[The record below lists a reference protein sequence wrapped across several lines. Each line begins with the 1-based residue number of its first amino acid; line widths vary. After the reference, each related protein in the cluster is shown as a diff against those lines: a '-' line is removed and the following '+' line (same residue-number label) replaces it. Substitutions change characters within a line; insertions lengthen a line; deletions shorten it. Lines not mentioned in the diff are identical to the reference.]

1 MTFPEPLQAS
11 LSQRPLEQQ
20 TPEAVAFTP
29 HSGSATSAAEA
40 SSAFV
45 CSSSAFLACSSGFVS
60 SPKVQPEKSQA
71 IHQHQRPL
79 SIAHIGPCFTRG
91 GAEQQLID
99 LARFLDPRRA
109 VLSKCLVTEP
119 GMIDPDVAA
128 DVKCPVD
135 YASADDICRAIHE
148 HDVIL
153 FWGLELNRFVDQRQK
168 NQGVCIYLAHG
179 DSHWTR
185 DLMLGSTACLDHTVA
200 VSQRVA
206 ETTCF
211 EFPTDV
217 ILNGVDTARLATTRS
232 RDEVRQRFGFGPND
246 FVVGYLGRFSPEKR
260 PELLIQAISR
270 LPSRFKLL
278 MVGWGPLKPQLLEQA
293 NDTIPNRYAFATGSS
308 YLGDFYNA
316 MDAFSLISVQ
326 EGFALVFLEAMFCGL
341 PVIATPVGG
350 VPEVVQN
357 NVSGVIVNGNVDEI
371 ANALKRVEGNRQ
383 WAQAMG
389 QQARQYALAHGH
401 ARAMTEKYEDLF
413 ERLIGNH
420 P

>member
-11 LSQRPLEQQ
+11 SSQRLSEQK
-20 TPEAVAFTP
+20 TVKAGSFSP
-29 HSGSATSAAEA
+29 HSGSVTSAAETSSAFVSSSSA
-40 SSAFV
+40 SSAFL
-45 CSSSAFLACSSGFVS
+45 SSAKGQPGESQTVS
-60 SPKVQPEKSQA
+60 
-71 IHQHQRPL
+71 HHRRPL
-79 SIAHIGPCFTRG
+79 SIVHIGPCFTRG

-99 LARFLDPRRA
+99 LARFLDPEQA

-119 GMIDPDVAA
+119 AMIDPDVAA

-135 YASADDICRAIHE
+135 YASADGICRAMKE

-153 FWGLELNRFVDQRQK
+153 FWGLELNRFAGQRQK
-168 NQGVCIYLAHG
+168 DQGVCIYLAHG

-206 ETTCF
+206 ETTCYD
-211 EFPTDV
+211 FPTDV

-232 RDEVRQRFGFGPND
+232 RDEVRQHYGFGPDD

-260 PELLIQAISR
+260 PELLIQAVSR

-316 MDAFSLISVQ
+316 MDAFGLVSVQ

-350 VPEVVQN
+350 VPEVVQD
-357 NVSGVIVNGNVDEI
+357 NVSGVIVNGTVNEI
-371 ANALKRVEGNRQ
+371 ADALRRVEENRQ
-383 WAQAMG
+383 WSQAMG
-389 QQARQYALAHGH
+389 QQARQYALTHGH
-401 ARAMTEKYEDLF
+401 ARAMTAKYEELF
-413 ERLIGNH
+413 DRLIGSH